1 MTNIHNRLIND
12 YYNDKTIDKAIYT
25 TLSHIIHIIA
35 IIGFASI
42 IINKIINKSTEA
54 FSDAENFITM
64 SLLMTNTAIVL
75 TPYSKNLKKEQSK
88 DQLSENT
95 KDLAKRY
102 YNYLIKKEQLI
113 IQFKKFTLNA
123 TASLCITFDIWVLY
137 QTLIKKQP
145 IPNNLLNPNGENLS
159 TLHVIIL
166 FIVAIMIAIVFI
178 MFKNEITIKHQE
190 KIQTLPETFEDKYGI
205 DPTK

>member
-1 MTNIHNRLIND
+1 MTNMHNQLIND

-25 TLSHIIHIIA
+25 TLSYIIHIIA

-54 FSDAENFITM
+54 FSDTESFIVM
-64 SLLMTNTAIVL
+64 SLLMASSAIVL
-75 TPYSKNLKKEQSK
+75 TPYLKNLKEEQSK
-88 DQLSENT
+88 DQLSEDT

-113 IQFKKFTLNA
+113 IQLKKLSLN
-123 TASLCITFDIWVLY
+123 TIASLCITFDIWILY
-137 QTLIKKQP
+137 QTLIKNQP
-145 IPNNLLNPNGENLS
+145 IPINLLDPNSENFPI
-159 TLHVIIL
+159 LHVILMFTINIL
-166 FIVAIMIAIVFI
+166 IVIAIIEV
-178 MFKNEITIKHQE
+178 KNEVATKYKE

-205 DPTK
+205 NPIN